1 MKKPLLSIC
10 LIFTLFAMTHSFS
23 QEMTMFLGVTGYQYY
38 VDDHP
43 LITAEVHSLLYDTP
57 EAFNYWKK
65 SRTYNTIAVG
75 SNVVALGTTLA
86 ILVGKEN
93 KKAAGGLVAA
103 SVGSTIISVIFYLS
117 ANTQKKKAVL
127 IYNKGL
133 ESKPL
138 AYIKPL
144 ISEKGVGITLQF

>member
-1 MKKPLLSIC
+1 MS
-10 LIFTLFAMTHSFS
+10 
-23 QEMTMFLGVTGYQYY
+23 
-38 VDDHP
+38 
-43 LITAEVHSLLYDTP
+43 
-57 EAFNYWKK
+57 
-65 SRTYNTIAVG
+65 
-75 SNVVALGTTLA
+75 SNVFALGTTLA

-103 SVGSTIISVIFYLS
+103 SLGSTIISVIFYLS